1 MAAPAPAVKRV
12 VSPAPVAIDAPAFRR
27 PILTRKRVA
36 LPLVGFAATFAF
48 VSGSL
53 INPLSGAYASTASG
67 TDVATPAVATR
78 IAGQN
83 YQVTATGGPSAS
95 RDSYTV
101 NYTPP
106 VVKKATVKA
115 TTTSTSSATTT
126 TTATAPV
133 AGTPDPGSAQA
144 IGAQMVAARGW
155 GTDQYNCLVSLW
167 NKESGWNVYASN
179 PSGAYGIPQALPGSK
194 MSSAGADWQTSAA
207 TQITW
212 GLGYIQ
218 GHYGTPCA
226 AWAHSEADNWY

>member
-1 MAAPAPAVKRV
+1 MA
-12 VSPAPVAIDAPAFRR
+12 SPAPVKRLAQPVAVAPVFRR
-27 PILTRKRVA
+27 SMVSRGRVA

-53 INPLSGAYASTASG
+53 INPLSGAYASTAS
-67 TDVATPAVATR
+67 TDAVVTPAVATHV
-78 IAGQN
+78 AGQD
-83 YQVTATGGPSAS
+83 YTVTAAGGPSAS

-101 NYTPP
+101 VYTPP
-106 VVKKATVKA
+106 VVKKAVVA
-115 TTTSTSSATTT
+115 TPVSTSTTT
-126 TTATAPV
+126 TTTTTTPNAAAPV

-144 IGAQMVAARGW
+144 IAAQMVAAHGW
-155 GTDQYNCLVSLW
+155 GTDQFDCLVSLW

-194 MSSAGADWQTSAA
+194 MSSAGPDWQTSAA

-218 GHYGTPCA
+218 GHYGTPCG
-226 AWAHSEADNWY
+226 AWAHSVANNWY